1 SGVRIRQHGDLHL
14 GQVLRSRGEWLV
26 FDFEGEPAR
35 PLPERRAKLSPF
47 KDVAGMLRS
56 FAYAGATAE
65 RPEAVMPL
73 RDAFLRGYRARA
85 GHLLPDDDRVAAVM
99 LESLE
104 LEKLLYELRYEV
116 GHRPD
121 WVRIPA
127 RDLLEAT

>member
-1 SGVRIRQHGDLHL
+1 
-14 GQVLRSRGEWLV
+14 
-26 FDFEGEPAR
+26 
-35 PLPERRAKLSPF
+35 
-47 KDVAGMLRS
+47 MLRS
-56 FAYAGATAE
+56 FAYAGATANCA
-65 RPEAVMPL
+65 RAVAPL
-73 RDAFLRGYRARA
+73 RDRFLGGYRSRAR
-85 GHLLPDDDRVAAVM
+85 HLLPEDERCATVL